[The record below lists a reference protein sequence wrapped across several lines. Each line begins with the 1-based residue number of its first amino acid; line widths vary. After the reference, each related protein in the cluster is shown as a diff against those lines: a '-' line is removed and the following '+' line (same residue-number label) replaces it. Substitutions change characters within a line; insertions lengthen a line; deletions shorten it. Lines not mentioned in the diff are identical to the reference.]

1 MNIIRYLSL
10 AVILVLVIN
19 IIVSFVVG
27 HVGDYY
33 NPGIKATYSGF
44 VASLLGISLAVLL
57 ITASRFEQ
65 HKNIFF
71 VLTIAELVLS
81 GLAVIFEFLLG
92 FYLGAWACLTWLI
105 LGIGMILHSRNQREK
120 LNVEG
125 MPSKSIPLNTH
136 GQQSN
141 AFSVDEP
148 NPIGT

>member
-19 IIVSFVVG
+19 IIVSFVLG
-27 HVGDYY
+27 HIRDS

-57 ITASRFEQ
+57 ITVSRFEQ

-105 LGIGMILHSRNQREK
+105 LGIGMILHSRNRREK

>member
-1 MNIIRYLSL
+1 MIIIRYLSL
-10 AVILVLVIN
+10 AVILMLVVNIVVSLVL
-19 IIVSFVVG
+19 G
-27 HVGDYY
+27 HIGDYY

-57 ITASRFEQ
+57 ITVSRFDR

-105 LGIGMILHSRNQREK
+105 LGIGMILHSRNQRGKMHIDEMSS
-120 LNVEG
+120 E
-125 MPSKSIPLNTH
+125 SIPLNTH
-136 GQQSN
+136 GQQS
-141 AFSVDEP
+141 STLSIV
-148 NPIGT
+148 T